1 MKQIELK
8 GSWIDPRL
16 IVQFKDFDEF
26 YKWADPI
33 FKGSKKDFEAIY
45 HKVVPKK
52 NEGGGK

>member
-45 HKVVPKK
+45 YQVVPKK